1 MPPTPPYRTQGI
13 PNFIF
18 DPLELAEQD
27 FYDEGNDATIGFIR
41 QAELK
46 HGRVAMAGE
55 PGTLSAR
62 LLDVNL
68 PCVREA

>member
-1 MPPTPPYRTQGI
+1 M

-18 DPLELAEQD
+18 DPLELAEQE
-27 FYDEGNDATIGFIR
+27 FFDEGNDATIGFIR

-55 PGTLSAR
+55 DMLGGAR
-62 LLDVNL
+62 W
-68 PCVREA
+68 PAP